1 MSHLRRLFITFIHL
15 RYDKRIVLFCLA
27 VIICSSVARS
37 SNFLLETWRTIAPRF
52 HTVTN
57 NTLPL
62 KLIWS
67 YTTSEVIKVPPLMN
81 SEIVVVLRGDNTLT
95 ALDID
100 TGNTRWE
107 HILDADVGLPY
118 SRFVYDLD
126 EERLVIA
133 VNKAQLLAF
142 DIKSGQK
149 IWQIDLTPAAK
160 TTPNVK
166 IMENAVVVS
175 AFSTQPYT
183 EGNVASYQLN
193 SGEFI
198 ADIDIPPRTF
208 QYQFSCPPSV
218 GGQRIC
224 ITLHNRL
231 LTIDS
236 AEDFKVIETDVVNL
250 YSLDFPFYQA
260 GFIFSNPSP
269 FPAPEVFD
277 TQQNREFSLFA
288 GCSRDNTS
296 HPVTSHDDLILVS
309 TGCNELYIMSIN
321 RLEQEPNWIFSSNNE
336 ILSSFVTI
344 NGETGYALNAKGE
357 IIGANLANGEEIG
370 RIMTEPD
377 QLEREQFRNNLTVNP
392 PYLYA
397 LMNGNTLLVFK
408 QEP

>member
-1 MSHLRRLFITFIHL
+1 
-15 RYDKRIVLFCLA
+15 
-27 VIICSSVARS
+27 
-37 SNFLLETWRTIAPRF
+37 
-52 HTVTN
+52 
-57 NTLPL
+57 
-62 KLIWS
+62 
-67 YTTSEVIKVPPLMN
+67 MN

-118 SRFVYDLD
+118 SRFLYDLD

-133 VNKAQLLAF
+133 VNKAQLLAL

-149 IWQIDLTPAAK
+149 IWQRALIPAAK

-166 IMENAVVVS
+166 IIEDAVVVS

-183 EGNVASYQLN
+183 EGNVASYQLD
-193 SGEFI
+193 SGEFM
-198 ADIDIPPRTF
+198 ADIDIAPRTF
-208 QYQFSCPPSV
+208 QYQFSCPSTISNSHV
-218 GGQRIC
+218 DKQRIC
-224 ITLHNRL
+224 VTLHNRL

-236 AEDFKVIETDVVNL
+236 AEEFKVIETDIVNL

-269 FPAPEVFD
+269 FPAPQVFD
-277 TQQNREFSLFA
+277 IQQNREFSLFA

-344 NGETGYALNAKGE
+344 DGETGYALNAKGE

-370 RIMTEPD
+370 RIMTEPN

-397 LMNGNTLLVFK
+397 LMKGKTLLVFK
-408 QEP
+408 QDP